1 MWKHALIIVLL
12 LIIIYQ
18 LWSLSKHCDMPMM
31 EMGNNMS
38 KYMYKQMDPAKS
50 LGSCGNGSFQAYG
63 GENMIAAS
71 TISGLSRGFN
81 AAPAGVGGYYD
92 AITTLND
99 AEHAN
104 LASINPELYSR

>member
-12 LIIIYQ
+12 LIIMYQ
-18 LWSLSKHCDMPMM
+18 LWSLSKNCMPMK
-31 EMGNNMS
+31 MGDHMS
-38 KYMYKQMDPAKS
+38 RMDPAENS
-50 LGSCGNGSFQAYG
+50 HTFPQANCGNGSFQAYG

-71 TISGLSRGFN
+71 TITGLSRGFN